1 MMLCATASAACRGQQ
16 LLMTTCPFGNMTK
29 TTCPFGNMAKSF
41 VACLCRQCALNIKIA
56 ASDQVKLVAGSH
68 AAQQRAVLVYDSSCS
83 HAGHLLSCCVC
94 RVCLSHACRAMA
106 DTKFLKQW
114 DEVVLKVHKLAID
127 PSSRSQRSFLDF
139 ESSLLPQALPPG
151 TPRAWRKLV
160 QDSKVRNCDDQ
171 WVKIQPMLL
180 RQRHAVL
187 ETGRR

>member
-1 MMLCATASAACRGQQ
+1 M
-16 LLMTTCPFGNMTK
+16 
-29 TTCPFGNMAKSF
+29 
-41 VACLCRQCALNIKIA
+41 
-56 ASDQVKLVAGSH
+56 
-68 AAQQRAVLVYDSSCS
+68 
-83 HAGHLLSCCVC
+83 LLSSVQCKTAAAPMQGIFSLAVFP
-94 RVCLSHACRAMA
+94 RVRLSHACRAMA

-127 PSSRSQRSFLDF
+127 PSSCTQRSFMDF

-171 WVKIQPMLL
+171 WVKSQPMLL